1 MNSNFGINGRVIAMK
16 SMVFGF
22 IKVASSQKI
31 KMASTKICWEM
42 ITSALLIKAL
52 PFLMGK

>member
-31 KMASTKICWEM
+31 KWHPQRPVGNDYFST
-42 ITSALLIKAL
+42 SHQGFA
-52 PFLMGK
+52 FFNG